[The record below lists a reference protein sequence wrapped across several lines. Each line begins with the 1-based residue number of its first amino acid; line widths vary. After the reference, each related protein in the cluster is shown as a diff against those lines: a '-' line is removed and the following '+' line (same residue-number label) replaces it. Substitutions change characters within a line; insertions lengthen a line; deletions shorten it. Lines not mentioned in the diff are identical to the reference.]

1 MDIKKLVIVPM
12 AALVLSSG
20 AGFAQ
25 AEEMHEQMP
34 TVETEAVELRG
45 TLDHLL
51 SEHAFLAAEAMR
63 KGADGAADFENI
75 TAALDQNTTEL
86 SAAIES
92 VYGEEAG
99 MQFKEM
105 WSSHIGYFVDY
116 VNGTAE
122 DDDAAKEEALDELS
136 QYREDF
142 SMFLETATEERVEA
156 DALAEGLQMHV
167 EQLIGAFD
175 AYVMGDYETAYA
187 YEREA
192 VHHMYM
198 VSKGLSSAITD
209 QFPEQFNNTKAVT
222 PAADLRSDLNYLFS
236 EHAGLAAMTMQNG
249 IEGSEDFEASAAAL
263 NNNTKDLA
271 QAVTAVY
278 GEEAGMQFEKM
289 WTEHIGYFVD
299 YVTATAEEDT
309 AAQEEALANLDMYK
323 EEFSMFMDTATDGN
337 LPAEALAE
345 GLQMHVEQLIGA
357 FDAYSAEDYQVAY
370 EQTREAYH
378 HMFMTS
384 KGLSGAIVKQM
395 PDQFMM
401 EMPAEMPNTAMAPPA
416 DDNNNMLL
424 ISIFASLVLLTA
436 VMITLRIRKERN

>member
-20 AGFAQ
+20 AGVLQ
-25 AEEMHEQMP
+25 AEEMHDQMP

-63 KGADGAADFENI
+63 KGADGAPDFENI

-122 DDDAAKEEALDELS
+122 DDDAAKEEALNELS

-167 EQLIGAFD
+167 NQLIGAFD

-263 NNNTKDLA
+263 NNNTKDLTE
-271 QAVTAVY
+271 AVTAVY
-278 GEEAGMQFEKM
+278 GEEAGMQFEQM

-309 AAQEEALANLDMYK
+309 AAAKEALANLDMYK

-345 GLQMHVEQLIGA
+345 GLQMHVEQLVGA
-357 FDAYSAEDYQVAY
+357 FDAYAAEDYQVAY

-384 KGLSGAIVKQM
+384 KGLSGAIVTQM

-416 DDNNNMLL
+416 DNNNTLL
-424 ISIFASLVLLTA
+424 ISIFAGLVLLSA
-436 VMITLRIRKERN
+436 VMITLRIRKTN